1 LKSYAKKYNI
11 TKLKA
16 WQYYNNIYG
25 NKIEEMYCSGYF
37 LNDIKNKFNFNTDYI
52 IVKILESRN
61 IKLRTASENKK
72 IKDIR
77 YIDSTNNR
85 KYKINHNY
93 FKQWSNNMA
102 YILGFIYA
110 DGCITNNSLRIVIQ
124 KKDKNLLEIIKKE
137 IGANT
142 TIHDE
147 VRTLNNKQFY
157 SSALII
163 KSVKIIEDLIKLGV
177 VENKSL
183 VIHFPQI
190 PSEYILDFI
199 RGYFDGDGSVG
210 IQYPSNSKG
219 VKTSTAQIRTRICS
233 GSKDFLVDM
242 RDILFD
248 KYNLR
253 NVTVYKCK
261 TNLYEIAYSTKNSIE
276 IYNLFYQNPKCL
288 FLQRKKDSFDKFI
301 QTRMNDLRNKTT
313 T

>member
-1 LKSYAKKYNI
+1 
-11 TKLKA
+11 
-16 WQYYNNIYG
+16 
-25 NKIEEMYCSGYF
+25 
-37 LNDIKNKFNFNTDYI
+37 
-52 IVKILESRN
+52 
-61 IKLRTASENKK
+61 
-72 IKDIR
+72 
-77 YIDSTNNR
+77 
-85 KYKINHNY
+85 
-93 FKQWSNNMA
+93 MA